1 MYQKIRNRTIFS
13 QMFGD
18 SRDYK
23 RVVAWKAIRRVT
35 ACAPFVDGDKPCD
48 GKLRQWVHELRMFTK
63 NTKIPVLTRKTTTDI
78 SDSGLE

>member
-48 GKLRQWVHELRMFTK
+48 GKLRQ
-63 NTKIPVLTRKTTTDI
+63 
-78 SDSGLE
+78 